1 MDFWLTFKVIIDPFS
16 RTWNLAGS
24 NYIFPLSCRFI
35 LPTELQITVNQTQ
48 RLKEFLD
55 IEFAKFDKESTG
67 GTNLIKHVI
76 ELEDPMPYHQKPY
89 HRSEIIC
96 KFINEETEKLLKKGY
111 ITWSN
116 SEWACSPVVA
126 PKANGG
132 LRFCINYQPVNRQTK
147 KPAYPLHNMRSI
159 LSQLHQAKIISTL
172 DMSEA
177 FHQILMDE
185 SSQKYTAF
193 VVEDKGLLEWLR
205 MPYGLT
211 GAPSTFQRLMDTL
224 KRRLKELILER
235 NLPNKWVD
243 QIFTYLDD
251 WIVVSQDLDEHMTL
265 LSLVFKVLREAKL
278 IINREKSSFAC
289 KEVKFLGYIIDEF
302 GMKQNPEKNPTDS

>member
-24 NYIFPLSCRFI
+24 GYTFPLSHRFV
-35 LPTELQITVNQTQ
+35 PPVELQILTVNQAQ

-67 GTNLIKHVI
+67 ETDLIKHVI
-76 ELEDPMPYHQKPY
+76 ELDDPTPYHQKPY
-89 HRSEIIC
+89 RRSEVIR
-96 KFINEETEKLLKKGY
+96 KFINEETDRLLEKGY

-132 LRFCINYQPVNRQTK
+132 LRLCINYQPVNRQTK

-177 FHQILMDE
+177 FHQIPMDE
-185 SSQKYTAF
+185 SSRKYTAF
-193 VVEDKGLLEWLR
+193 VVEGKGLLEWCR

-211 GAPSTFQRLMDTL
+211 GAPSTFQRLRWMMDIL

-235 NLPNKWVD
+235 NLPNK
-243 QIFTYLDD
+243 
-251 WIVVSQDLDEHMTL
+251 
-265 LSLVFKVLREAKL
+265 
-278 IINREKSSFAC
+278 
-289 KEVKFLGYIIDEF
+289 
-302 GMKQNPEKNPTDS
+302 